1 LSSTE
6 YLPITLVKE
15 YYWCPLKA
23 YYRLVAWATRPTE
36 SMETGKQLQ
45 GMHRAKII
53 ELLENHHAI
62 RETLWEHPVASK
74 RLGLTGRID
83 LAAITTKDTIIVLDV
98 KLAPTTRKKLLTRDK
113 HTAAQLA
120 AYAVAAEET
129 LRKPLETAYI
139 YTIENQEL
147 VELKITPTLRRLVEH
162 AATQLH
168 RIIKQGHQPA
178 PTPSKRKCAT
188 CEYNTICPHRR

>member
-1 LSSTE
+1 MSSTE

-23 YYRLVAWATRPTE
+23 YYRLTTWRTRPTE

-53 ELLENHHAI
+53 ELLEKHHAI
-62 RETLWEHPVASK
+62 REALWEHPVASK
-74 RLGLTGRID
+74 RLGLAGRID
-83 LAAITTKDTIIVLDV
+83 LAAITTKETIIVLDM
-98 KLAPTTRKKLLTRDK
+98 KLAPTTKKKLLTRDK
-113 HTAAQLA
+113 HIAAQLA
-120 AYAVAAEET
+120 AYAIAAEET
-129 LRKPLETAYI
+129 LRKPLEKAYI

-147 VELKITPTLRRLVEH
+147 VELKMTPMLRGLVEH

-168 RIIKQGHQPA
+168 RINQGHQPA
-178 PTPSKRKCAT
+178 PTPSKRRCAT
-188 CEYNTICPHRR
+188 CEYNTICPYRR